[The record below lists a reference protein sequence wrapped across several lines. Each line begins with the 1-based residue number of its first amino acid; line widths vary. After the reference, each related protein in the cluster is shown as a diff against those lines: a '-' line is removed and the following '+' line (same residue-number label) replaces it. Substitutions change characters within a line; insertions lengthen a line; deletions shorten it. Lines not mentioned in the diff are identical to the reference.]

1 MSNEVQIWAYC
12 CNSLCFLV
20 LSWNMQYLTSYIV
33 CGSSDN
39 NHRGYLQTYSQLE
52 KKKKKVN
59 FSVKHDQHF
68 ISLSREEQLTITQF
82 WWQMVMNWLLLEQSH
97 TDRFVCLRN
106 TLMKKI
112 NTMPLMVPS
121 PYIIGE

>member
-1 MSNEVQIWAYC
+1 MRFKFGHTV
-12 CNSLCFLV
+12 V
-20 LSWNMQYLTSYIV
+20 IV
-33 CGSSDN
+33 CVSLFYPGICSILLHILSVAHLTIITEDIYRPIAN
-39 NHRGYLQTYSQLE
+39 WK

-82 WWQMVMNWLLLEQSH
+82 WWQMVINWLLLEQSH

-106 TLMKKI
+106 TLMKK
-112 NTMPLMVPS
+112 
-121 PYIIGE
+121 